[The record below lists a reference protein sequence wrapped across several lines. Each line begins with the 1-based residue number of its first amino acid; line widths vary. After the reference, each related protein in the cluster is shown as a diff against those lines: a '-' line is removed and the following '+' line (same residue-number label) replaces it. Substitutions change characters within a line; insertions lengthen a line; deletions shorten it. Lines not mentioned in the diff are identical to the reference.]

1 MTAGRFLA
9 CLTGALLLA
18 AAAAGDDIRTGIRLT
33 ADGVP
38 VDGIIGYRIEFSRQ
52 AVLRT
57 DSRRLGLAYSPDD
70 RRLQLT
76 VSQNGLKGLQDW
88 LNSVTDGATAT
99 TKTIVLTAMDD
110 KDKVLVQWQLNGVV
124 PTTISQ
130 AAAGAFTDVT
140 TTLEFLFDSMHLL
153 AANPN

>member
-18 AAAAGDDIRTGIRLT
+18 AAAAGDDIRTGVRLT
-33 ADGVP
+33 ADGVA

-76 VSQNGLKGLQDW
+76 VSQTGLNRLQEW
-88 LNSVTDGATAT
+88 LNSVTDGSTPT
-99 TKTIVLTAMDD
+99 TKTVILTAVDE
-110 KDKVLVQWQLNGVV
+110 KEKILVQWQLSGVV

-130 AAAGAFTDVT
+130 AAAGPFTDVS
-140 TTLEFLFDSMHLL
+140 TTLEFLFDSMRLL